1 MPNKKKAIKIG
12 LLFIELFLFSAMEIN
27 FNSKMSQFIIYLSC
41 FLAIVCQ
48 VKCATKTACTN
59 ERIQL
64 RLDLEAV
71 SGDLV
76 SSTSLA
82 EVFQHMDFRLTFTVT
97 IDVYSDNRFA
107 MKTKFL
113 NLKMLHMIHVI

>member
-1 MPNKKKAIKIG
+1 
-12 LLFIELFLFSAMEIN
+12 MEIN

-64 RLDLEAV
+64 RLDLETV

-82 EVFQHMDFRLTFTVT
+82 EVFQHMDFRLTFTAT

-107 MKTKFL
+107 IST
-113 NLKMLHMIHVI
+113 LKMLHMIHVI